1 MALKY
6 PFDESDGLELDPTYR
21 ELRRNEPVSRVV
33 LPYGGQAWLAVRHAD
48 VRTVLSD
55 PRFSRAAVVG
65 REVPRT
71 RPELEENPNSVMNM
85 DPPDHMRLRK
95 FLAKA
100 FTTRRVEALRPR
112 AADLTAELLTGLRA
126 AGPGSDLVEHVSV
139 PLPLTIICELLG
151 VPIADRPIFRS
162 ASHALVSM
170 STMTPQ
176 ERLDATHELTA
187 YMAGMVKQRR
197 TAPTD
202 DLLGALVRARD
213 EGDRLSDG
221 ELLELA
227 VTILVAGHE
236 TTMNQIGNMTYTL
249 LTRPDRWQ
257 ALRDDPEGVT
267 RAVEELLRYTP
278 LVAST
283 GFPRVATD
291 DVDLSGV
298 MVRAGETV
306 VVSLNAAN
314 RDPELFADAETLRL
328 DRAANRHIAFG
339 HGPHHCPGAA
349 LARLELQEFLRVLLR
364 EFPDLR
370 LGVAPDDVQWRT
382 GALVLGP
389 RALPLAWG
397 FGEITGL
404 HSHCGREDFDTG
416 PGTRE

>member
-298 MVRAGETV
+298 MVH
-306 VVSLNAAN
+306 AARPSWCRLMPPTATRN
-314 RDPELFADAETLRL
+314 FSPMPRRCGWTGRQTATSRSGMDPIT
-328 DRAANRHIAFG
+328 
-339 HGPHHCPGAA
+339 
-349 LARLELQEFLRVLLR
+349 
-364 EFPDLR
+364 
-370 LGVAPDDVQWRT
+370 
-382 GALVLGP
+382 ALVRRWPDWNCRSSSGSCCANSRTFASVLRPTMCSGARVP
-389 RALPLAWG
+389 SSWVR
-397 FGEITGL
+397 
-404 HSHCGREDFDTG
+404 GRCRW
-416 PGTRE
+416 PGVSEK